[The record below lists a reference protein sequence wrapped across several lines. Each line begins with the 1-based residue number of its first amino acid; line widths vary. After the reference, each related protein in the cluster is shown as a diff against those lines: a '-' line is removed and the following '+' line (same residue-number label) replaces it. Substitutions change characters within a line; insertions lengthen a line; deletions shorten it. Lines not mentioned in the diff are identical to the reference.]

1 MKQTE
6 AMPADGAM
14 QFRTGFALSDQDFQ
28 GFAVQRIVRFK
39 FTDAQACCGHAAA
52 SFWWRQCALAGCI
65 PSPPIWGQFCCPRM
79 GVVNWGCVEVGCI
92 RVVESWMD
100 TIETHIAK
108 DREQLARAEAGGDQA
123 KVRHYATEL
132 EGLETY
138 RSHHPGDHKDPTSLE
153 VHCDLNPDAPECRV
167 YDD

>member
-65 PSPPIWGQFCCPRM
+65 PSPPIWGQFCCRQM

-100 TIETHIAK
+100 TIETLSLIHI
-108 DREQLARAEAGGDQA
+108 
-123 KVRHYATEL
+123 
-132 EGLETY
+132 
-138 RSHHPGDHKDPTSLE
+138 
-153 VHCDLNPDAPECRV
+153 
-167 YDD
+167 

>member
-1 MKQTE
+1 
-6 AMPADGAM
+6 
-14 QFRTGFALSDQDFQ
+14 
-28 GFAVQRIVRFK
+28 
-39 FTDAQACCGHAAA
+39 
-52 SFWWRQCALAGCI
+52 
-65 PSPPIWGQFCCPRM
+65 M

-108 DREQLARAEAGGDQA
+108 DREQMARAEAGGDQA

-132 EGLETY
+132 EGLENY

>member
-1 MKQTE
+1 
-6 AMPADGAM
+6 
-14 QFRTGFALSDQDFQ
+14 
-28 GFAVQRIVRFK
+28 
-39 FTDAQACCGHAAA
+39 
-52 SFWWRQCALAGCI
+52 
-65 PSPPIWGQFCCPRM
+65 M
-79 GVVNWGCVEVGCI
+79 GVESWGCVEVRCT

-108 DREQLARAEAGGDQA
+108 DREQLALAEASGDQA
-123 KVRHYATEL
+123 KVRNYATEL

-138 RSHHPGDHKDPTSLE
+138 RSHHPGDQKDPTSLE